1 MTKQARTKWFL
12 PLLAVVLAGCVTT
25 SRIDWASR
33 VGNYT
38 YDQAVAEFG
47 PPDKAA
53 KLSDGATVAEWQ
65 ERPEQI
71 IVKPGPYFARRATIW
86 VFHTNIFRNPLP
98 GPLFAADFRPGR
110 TAQAVQGI
118 RQIKSAFVG
127 GARVFYSP
135 RER

>member
-65 ERPEQI
+65 ERPEHI
-71 IVKPGPYFARRATIW
+71 IVTPGPYFAPPGYYLGSATPIYSETRFPADYLRLTF
-86 VFHTNIFRNPLP
+86 VPDGRLKQFKE
-98 GPLFAADFRPGR
+98 FAR
-110 TAQAVQGI
+110 
-118 RQIKSAFVG
+118 
-127 GARVFYSP
+127 
-135 RER
+135 